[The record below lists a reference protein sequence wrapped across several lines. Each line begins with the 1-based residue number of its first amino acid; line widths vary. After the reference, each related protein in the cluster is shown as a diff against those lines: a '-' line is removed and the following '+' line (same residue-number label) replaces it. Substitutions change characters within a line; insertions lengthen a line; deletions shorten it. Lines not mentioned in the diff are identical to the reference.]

1 MLNIGIS
8 ELLVFSIIAL
18 IVLGPE
24 KLPEGIRFAGKW
36 YGKVKR
42 LISNVQTDIDR
53 ELRMSELRE
62 EMQKEMQ
69 RIQHLEA
76 RMQAQM
82 NELQQTQHPI
92 EQTAQKQQEAVL
104 PDNKNLSPRYQYI
117 ERGQSTIF
125 AVVTPQMKIKH
136 EIKTD
141 QAPILSSTDVL
152 AEYQVAV

>member
-62 EMQKEMQ
+62 EMQ
-69 RIQHLEA
+69 RIQQLEA

-125 AVVTPQMKIKH
+125 AMVTPQMKIKH

-141 QAPILSSTDVL
+141 QSAALSSTDAL